1 MYTTVW
7 LSMNFPHSEG
17 MCERKFG
24 KEQTERD
31 TESLLC
37 AEAASRIFGVWV
49 KQIEMGVSRDT
60 YIYIA

>member
-17 MCERKFG
+17 MWERKFVN
-24 KEQTERD
+24 EQTERD
-31 TESLLC
+31 RESLFG
-37 AEAASRIFGVWV
+37 EAASRIFGVWV
-49 KQIEMGVSRDT
+49 KQIEMGVSRDA